1 MSNLL
6 QLNALTAA
14 PELAEV
20 YVVYNRQDYRMTL
33 ATLVS
38 LVTKSSLGL
47 DRVNNTSDLDK
58 PVSAAT
64 QTALNLKAN
73 VNAVPSIEAFNQ
85 LSNSLQNYISLA
97 QLNAAID
104 QIVTALNNYTTINQV
119 NNAINVAL
127 SPVNQSLAQLSSEL
141 QAQQQRL
148 SQLETLQQ
156 NNITRVVLDEAVAL
170 VRQDTQALINDQAA
184 SVNATVSQLTN
195 QINLIN
201 QSLTVVNAALSTKA
215 DINHTHVM
223 SEIEGLEAFIEG
235 VIQEVG
241 GDVSVGVNEW

>member
-6 QLNALTAA
+6 QLNALTSA

-58 PVSAAT
+58 PVSSAT

-73 VNAVPSIEAFNQ
+73 SNAVPTIEAFNQ
-85 LSNSLQNYISLA
+85 LANSLQNYISLG
-97 QLNAAID
+97 QLNDAID
-104 QIVTALNNYTTINQV
+104 QITAALNNYTTASQV
-119 NNAINVAL
+119 NSAINIAL

-156 NNITRVVLDEAVAL
+156 NNITRVVLDEALAL
-170 VRQDTQALINDQAA
+170 VRQDTQTLINDQAA
-184 SVNATVSQLTN
+184 SVNATITQLTN
-195 QINLIN
+195 QINQIN
-201 QSLTVVNAALSTKA
+201 QSLVAVNAALASKA
-215 DINHTHVM
+215 DVDHTHAI

>member
-47 DRVNNTSDLDK
+47 DRVNNTTDLDK

-64 QTALNLKAN
+64 QSALNLKAN
-73 VNAVPSIEAFNQ
+73 SNAVPTIEAFNQ
-85 LSNSLQNYISLA
+85 LANSLQNYISLS

-104 QIVTALNNYTTINQV
+104 QITTALNNYTTASQV
-119 NNAINVAL
+119 NSAINTAL

-156 NNITRVVLDEAVAL
+156 NNITRVVLDEAIAF
-170 VRQDTQALINDQAA
+170 VRQDTQSLINNQAA
-184 SVNATVSQLTN
+184 STNATIAQLTN
-195 QINLIN
+195 QINQIN
-201 QSLTVVNAALSTKA
+201 QSLISVNAALSTKA
-215 DINHTHVM
+215 DINHTHDTA
-223 SEIEGLEAFIEG
+223 SIEGLEAFIEG

-241 GDVSVGVNEW
+241 GDVSVGMNEW

>member
-47 DRVNNTSDLDK
+47 DRVNNTADLDK
-58 PVSAAT
+58 PVSSAT
-64 QTALNLKAN
+64 QSALNLKAN
-73 VNAVPSIEAFNQ
+73 SNAVPTIEAFNQ
-85 LSNSLQNYISLA
+85 LANSLQNYISLS

-104 QIVTALNNYTTINQV
+104 QITTALNNYTTASQV
-119 NNAINVAL
+119 NSAINIAL

-156 NNITRVVLDEAVAL
+156 NNVTRIVLDEALAL
-170 VRQDTQALINDQAA
+170 VRQDTQTLINGQAA
-184 SVNATVSQLTN
+184 SVNATVAQLTN
-195 QINLIN
+195 QINQIN
-201 QSLTVVNAALSTKA
+201 QSLVAVNAALTSKA
-215 DINHTHVM
+215 DVNHTHAI

>member
-58 PVSAAT
+58 PVSSAT

-104 QIVTALNNYTTINQV
+104 EITAALNNYTNINQV
-119 NNAINVAL
+119 NNAINTAL

-156 NNITRVVLDEAVAL
+156 NNITRVVLDEAIAF
-170 VRQDTQALINDQAA
+170 VREDTQSLINDQAA
-184 SVNATVSQLTN
+184 STNATIAQLTN
-195 QINLIN
+195 QINQIN
-201 QSLTVVNAALSTKA
+201 QSLIAVNAALSTKA
-215 DINHTHVM
+215 DISHTHDIA
-223 SEIEGLEAFIEG
+223 SIEGLEAFIEG

-241 GDVSVGVNEW
+241 GDVSVGMNEW